1 MLGVDWEF
9 AVPLHARNIWI
20 GPGATITATGASEAP
35 EIANASKTRCHDSA
49 ESGSPT
55 GGARGAS
62 AVMNVADVNS
72 ASKLRDAN
80 PAQLAGLVDRI
91 ASGLSASVAVA
102 GHPPVTV
109 SIGVSH
115 SSLARPSGF
124 CSRRPTGRCM
134 PRNGAAHQRRPHS
147 GSKSVEG
154 YQSLAAALVSKAT
167 GSPRR
172 GGSLQATGGPSER
185 PTQGCA
191 DPAEVESA
199 G

>member
-124 CSRRPTGRCM
+124 L
-134 PRNGAAHQRRPHS
+134 
-147 GSKSVEG
+147 
-154 YQSLAAALVSKAT
+154 LAAADRETYAEKRRR
-167 GSPRR
+167 SPAQAALGEQIR
-172 GGSLQATGGPSER
+172 GGLPVLGSSSG
-185 PTQGCA
+185 
-191 DPAEVESA
+191 VE
-199 G
+199 GDRLTP